1 MYESH
6 FGFSSPPFQLNPDPS
21 FYFDSR
27 GHRNALSYLKF
38 GSHQG
43 EGFIVVT
50 GEIGAGKTTLVRT
63 LLDGLDPTK
72 VVAAQVVSTQ
82 LQSNDL
88 LHAILMAFGV
98 ASSKTSKAHLIAS
111 LEAFLTGLAA
121 KGRRALL
128 IIDEAQN
135 LNHEAVEEL
144 RMLSNFQLGN
154 HGLLQSFLVGQPEL
168 RGLLQSKSMEQLR
181 QRVIASCHLGP
192 LDKAETRAYVE
203 HRLRL
208 VGWKGTSPQFAANAL
223 DRIHHWT
230 GGVPRRINRLC
241 NRLLLGAFLS
251 NAKRLSIEMVDETAL
266 ELKNEIGEAVSEPVP
281 QDTPPPPA
289 AVAGAPPIQGADAAV
304 PDSAFRAQPTAAP
317 SNATAPNRESTDN
330 EGAQLAPA
338 TTDGPSSSKNIHA
351 RSPQSIARRLHRPV
365 AVGRPLI
372 CLIDSPAGYLMAGV
386 LARAFESFPSLPRV
400 IAVHAGAETDLGIG
414 DFGELKLPL
423 PEMAIHLGVARGS
436 FAARLSIALEAFDAL
451 LTEFQPRAVMV
462 LGSSDA
468 DFTCGLLT
476 RKRGI
481 PLLRAGS
488 GRRASHHALN
498 SDANAVLIERISDIN
513 YTDSAEAFYA
523 LYREG
528 IRLDRVHSVGSLDRE
543 TLNGALAAAQAGHSA
558 RELSNIGVDLAAG
571 AYGVITIDPSTGFTN
586 LSDLTDAVDLFCDL
600 SQETRLIWLLPPKG
614 LAMLEQLHRDKRIAA
629 SGLRPVEVGG
639 IAPALRLLQGAKCA
653 IARMQG
659 PWLEESKAMTA
670 ATLILAEDLSLHR
683 VGALAEPRPAP
694 SGPASIAEFRRLLGA
709 HASSTSSPDYWDS
722 GTAMRI
728 ANHLINWLS
737 RPVPAGANGP
747 AEAMSPQAESELAV
761 I

>member
-88 LHAILMAFGV
+88 LHAILIAFGV

-208 VGWKGTSPQFAANAL
+208 VGWKGTSPQFADNAL

-251 NAKRLSIEMVDETAL
+251 NATRLSIGMVDETAL

-289 AVAGAPPIQGADAAV
+289 AVAGAPPIQGAGAAA
-304 PDSAFRAQPTAAP
+304 PDSAFRARPTTAP
-317 SNATAPNRESTDN
+317 SNAAALNRESTDN
-330 EGAQLAPA
+330 EAAQDAPS
-338 TTDGPSSSKNIHA
+338 TTDGPSPSKNFHA
-351 RSPQSIARRLHRPV
+351 RSPQPITRRLHRPA
-365 AVGRPLI
+365 AVGRPLV

-414 DFGELKLPL
+414 DLGELKLPL
-423 PEMAIHLGVARGS
+423 PEMAIHLGVGRES
-436 FAARLSIALEAFDAL
+436 FAARSSIALGAFDAL
-451 LTEFQPRAVMV
+451 LTEFQPQAVMV

-476 RKRGI
+476 RKRGV

-528 IRLDRVHSVGSLDRE
+528 IRLDRVQSVGSLDRE
-543 TLNGALAAAQAGHSA
+543 ALNGALAAQAGHSTGGS
-558 RELSNIGVDLAAG
+558 SNIGVDLTAG

-614 LAMLEQLHRDKRIAA
+614 MAPLEKLHRDKRIAA

-639 IAPALRLLQGAKCA
+639 IAPALRLLRGAKCA

-683 VGALAEPRPAP
+683 VGALAEPRPAS
-694 SGPASIAEFRRLLGA
+694 SGSAGIAEFRRLLGA

-728 ANHLINWLS
+728 ASHLINWLS
-737 RPVPAGANGP
+737 RPVPAGANSP
-747 AEAMSPQAESELAV
+747 AEAIRAQAESELAV
-761 I
+761 V